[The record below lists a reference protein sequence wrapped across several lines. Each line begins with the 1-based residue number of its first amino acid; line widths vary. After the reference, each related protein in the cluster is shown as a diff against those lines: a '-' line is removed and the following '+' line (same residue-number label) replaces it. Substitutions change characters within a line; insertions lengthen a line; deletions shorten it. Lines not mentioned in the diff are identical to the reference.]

1 MTLAA
6 FNMRVLAPVSVG
18 AIVLALQPAFEIQP
32 AYSVSLTLLG
42 LLGVVVFTYIQSH
55 PGMTF
60 REFNARFFERL
71 TMWLMIGGVILLCQ
85 PWFGFLHAYS
95 IFIALMGLIGFN
107 VAAHVPPP
115 EQKADEDDTGP
126 GPVSDIVGKGHGHG

>member
-1 MTLAA
+1 MTLAQ
-6 FNMRVLAPVSVG
+6 FNMRVLAPVSIG
-18 AIVLALQPAFEIQP
+18 ALVLALQPSFEIQP
-32 AYSVSLTLLG
+32 AYAVALTLFG

-55 PGMTF
+55 PGMNF

-71 TMWLMIGGVILLCQ
+71 MMWVMIGGVILLCQ

-115 EQKADEDDTGP
+115 EQRIDEDDTGP
-126 GPVSDIVGKGHGHG
+126 SSVSDIVGKGHGHG